1 MIHIATKLRPFSHLF
16 GAKCL
21 LPGTDTVVEA
31 FPNVLRVGTKEIPLN
46 ISSGF
51 TLQQD
56 LTRNCVWVF
65 GKNVRIKLEG
75 VSQGKI
81 ERLSLGSHKSQDW
94 DMVLRRMDMN
104 EILPVLYD
112 LGQKSKP
119 GEPISISCYETFYRE
134 SFDGIAVP
142 RSCCLRETFEKIRSH
157 FILENDLEIV
167 LLPDN
172 PFPHGRLLNVQTK
185 FGTFDLEW
193 TKGKIRK
200 AVFHPQMTGEIS
212 FPHRF
217 RKKIQQ
223 HEKGIV
229 MNGSLSFETG
239 KRVYLDR
246 FYSE

>member
-1 MIHIATKLRPFSHLF
+1 MITVKTKLRPFSHLS

-21 LPGTDTVVEA
+21 LPGTDTVVVA
-31 FPNVLRVGTKEIPLN
+31 FPNVLRVGSKEIPLN
-46 ISSGF
+46 ISSEF

-56 LTRNCVWVF
+56 LERNCVWVF
-65 GKNVRIKLEG
+65 GKNFRMKLDG
-75 VSQGKI
+75 VSHEKI

-119 GEPISISCYETFYRE
+119 GTPVSIHNYEEFYRE

-142 RSCCLRETFEKIRSH
+142 RGSFLRETFEKIRSH
-157 FILENDLEIV
+157 FILEKDLEIV

-193 TKGKIRK
+193 TKGKMKR
-200 AVFHPQMTGEIS
+200 AVFHPKVTGEIS
-212 FPHRF
+212 FPHCF
-217 RKKIQQ
+217 RKKNQQ
-223 HEKGIV
+223 HEKGTV
-229 MNGSLSFETG
+229 MNGFLSFEEG

-246 FYSE
+246 FYTE